1 MDPEYPKER
10 INYMLEDSGTKM
22 ILAQAH
28 LLEHID
34 WMGNVLLL
42 EEPSTYDADESNLK
56 DTANS
61 DDLAYVIYTSGTTGQ
76 PKGVLVEHRGL
87 RNLSD
92 VYRGLFEVTPQDRIV
107 QFASLS
113 FDASVSEIIT
123 ALSHGATLCIPSTQ
137 DILDHA
143 LFEQFMNSKAITI
156 ATLPP
161 AYIIHLE
168 PERLPALRCLLT
180 AGSATS
186 VELIEKWRKH
196 VQYFNGYGPTE
207 DSVCTTMWTVPD
219 SEETMERVSIGQPI
233 ANHRVYIL
241 DDHFRVL
248 PVGVAGELCI
258 SGIGLA
264 RGYHNQPALMD
275 EKFVDNPFTPG
286 ERMYRTGDLV
296 RWLPDGTIEY
306 LGRIDHQ
313 VKIRGY
319 RIELGEV
326 EAHMLR
332 VPFVQEVVA
341 LAVESEDGY
350 KDLVAYFVAA
360 QKLEVSELRA
370 VLSEMLPGYMIPSR
384 FVQLEDMPLTS
395 NGKIDRKALQGEQGW
410 AVASSEAPQTPVEI
424 QLAEIWQEVLGVE
437 SAGVKDNFFHFGG
450 HSLRAAL
457 LVSRI
462 RKEMNREIS
471 LREVFESPTIEGL
484 ARAIEGYTPL
494 NFEEIP
500 TAGAR
505 EHYPLSSAQ
514 KRLFIL
520 SQLEGG
526 ELSYNMPG
534 ILMVEGALNRE
545 RLEQAFRR
553 LIHRHGSLRTRF
565 VTVNG
570 EPVQQILPDV
580 PFTVEYA
587 ELSETESE
595 AALQQFVHPFDLGEA
610 PLLRV
615 GLIRIA
621 HERHLLL
628 FDMHHIVSDGV
639 SMNILIEE
647 FLHFYQE
654 EDVLPALQIQ
664 YTDYAVWQQEQLGSE
679 RLKAQEAYWLDA
691 FRGSLPVLDLPVD
704 EVRPAVR
711 SFAGDRIDFQI
722 DASLSASLQE
732 LATRT
737 GSTLFMV
744 LLAAYTTLLHKYT
757 GQEDVIVGSPVAGRS
772 HATLEGLIGM
782 FVGTVALRTYPEG
795 EKSFEAYLKEVKET
809 ALRAYENQD
818 YPFEELVEK
827 LELQRDLSRNPLF
840 DTMFVLQNIEQ
851 GEQEIEGLRFT
862 PYDQG
867 HPAAKFDLTLT
878 VSEADGALNCTLEYA
893 TAIYKRETAE
903 RMAGHFVQLIQEAI
917 ANPGLS
923 LSSLD
928 IVTPQ
933 EKSMLMKDA
942 DEAKADYPR
951 DQTIHALFEEQAVRN
966 PDAVAVVCEEATLSY
981 SELNERAN
989 GLARTLR
996 ERGLQPDGLVGI
1008 MADRSLEMVVGILA
1022 ILKAGG
1028 AYVPVDPE
1036 YPEDRIRFM
1045 LEDSGAKLLLA
1056 QAHLETRI
1064 SFTGDIVNLDEAASY
1079 KEDVSNLEPTAGP
1092 NHLAYVIYTSGTTGK
1107 PKGTLIEHKNV
1118 VRLLF
1123 NDKNMFDFGPQDTWT
1138 LFHSFCFDFSVW
1150 EMYGALLNGGR
1161 LVIVPSLTAKSPE
1174 RFLQLL
1180 KDQKVTV
1187 LNQTPT
1193 YFYQLLQ
1200 EELSHR
1206 AAELSLRMIIFGGE
1220 ALSPALLKDWRA
1232 KYPQVQLINMYGITE
1247 TTVHVTYK
1255 EITELEIGQG
1265 RSNIG
1270 IPIPT
1275 LRAYIL
1281 DEQRRPQPIGIPG
1294 ELYVAGEGLARG

>member
-1 MDPEYPKER
+1 
-10 INYMLEDSGTKM
+10 
-22 ILAQAH
+22 
-28 LLEHID
+28 
-34 WMGNVLLL
+34 
-42 EEPSTYDADESNLK
+42 
-56 DTANS
+56 
-61 DDLAYVIYTSGTTGQ
+61 
-76 PKGVLVEHRGL
+76 
-87 RNLSD
+87 
-92 VYRGLFEVTPQDRIV
+92 
-107 QFASLS
+107 
-113 FDASVSEIIT
+113 
-123 ALSHGATLCIPSTQ
+123 
-137 DILDHA
+137 
-143 LFEQFMNSKAITI
+143 
-156 ATLPP
+156 
-161 AYIIHLE
+161 
-168 PERLPALRCLLT
+168 
-180 AGSATS
+180 
-186 VELIEKWRKH
+186 
-196 VQYFNGYGPTE
+196 
-207 DSVCTTMWTVPD
+207 
-219 SEETMERVSIGQPI
+219 
-233 ANHRVYIL
+233 
-241 DDHFRVL
+241 
-248 PVGVAGELCI
+248 
-258 SGIGLA
+258 
-264 RGYHNQPALMD
+264 
-275 EKFVDNPFTPG
+275 
-286 ERMYRTGDLV
+286 MYRTGDLV
-296 RWLPDGTIEY
+296 RWLPNGTIEY

-326 EAHMLR
+326 EAQMLR
-332 VPFVQEVVA
+332 VPSVQEVVA
-341 LAVESEDGY
+341 MAVEGNDGY

-384 FVQLEDMPLTS
+384 FIQMDDMPLTS
-395 NGKIDRKALQGEQGW
+395 NGKIDRKALQGERGW
-410 AVASSEAPQTPVEI
+410 AVASSEAPKTPVEM
-424 QLAEIWQEVLGVE
+424 QLAQIWQEVLGVE
-437 SAGVKDNFFHFGG
+437 NAGVKDNFFHFGG

-471 LREVFESPTIEGL
+471 LRAVFESPTIEGL

-534 ILMVEGALNRE
+534 ILTVEGALDRE

-570 EPVQQILPDV
+570 EPVQQLLTDV
-580 PFTVEYA
+580 PFAVEYA
-587 ELSETESE
+587 ELSEEE
-595 AALQQFVHPFDLGEA
+595 AGATLQQFVRPFDLGVA

-647 FLHFYQE
+647 FLRFYQE
-654 EDVLPALQIQ
+654 EDVLPELQIQ

-679 RLKAQEAYWLDA
+679 RLKAQEAYWMDA
-691 FRGSLPVLDLPVD
+691 FRGSLPVLDLPGD

-722 DASLSASLQE
+722 DSSLSASLQE

-744 LLAAYTTLLHKYT
+744 LLAAYTALLHKYT

-795 EKSFEAYLKEVKET
+795 EKPFEAYLQEVRET

-840 DTMFVLQNIEQ
+840 DTMFVLQNIDQ

-862 PYDQG
+862 PYDNV

-878 VSEADGALNCTLEYA
+878 VSEEADGALNCTLEYA
-893 TAIYKRETAE
+893 TAIYKQETAD
-903 RMAGHFVQLIQEAI
+903 RMAGHFVQLIREAI
-917 ANPGLS
+917 ANPALP

-933 EKSMLMKDA
+933 EKSRLMKA
-942 DEAKADYPR
+942 PDEAKADYPR
-951 DQTIHALFEEQAVRN
+951 DKTIHALFEEQAARTPN
-966 PDAVAVVCEEATLSY
+966 AVAVVCEDATLSY
-981 SELNERAN
+981 IELNERAN

-996 ERGLQPDGLVGI
+996 ERGLQPDGLAGI

-1045 LEDSGAKLLLA
+1045 LEDSGAKLLLT
-1056 QAHLETRI
+1056 QAHLEQRV
-1064 SFTGDIVNLDEAASY
+1064 SFAGDIVSLDKTASY
-1079 KEDVSNLEPTAGP
+1079 KEDVSNLEPAAGP
-1092 NHLAYVIYTSGTTGK
+1092 GNLAYVIYTSGTTGK

-1161 LVIVPSLTAKSPE
+1161 LVIVPSLTAKSPD

-1200 EELSHR
+1200 EELGHQ

-1220 ALSPALLKDWRA
+1220 ALAPALLKDWRT

-1255 EITELEIGQG
+1255 EITELEIEQG

-1270 IPIPT
+1270 TTIPT

-1294 ELYVAGEGLARG
+1294 ELYVAGVGLARGYLNRPELTEEKFVAHPFEAGERMYRSGDLARWLPDGSMEYLGRIDHQVKIRGYRIELGEVEAKLLHAPSVREAVVLAQEDGSGQKCLSAISQPIRC